1 MSKDYEGVPPFHLPS
16 GYALEEDIPFSA
28 RADEDKGEWEV
39 VPFGHPASTAR
50 SYGSSGASLEGKRKN
65 TSVSQQ
71 SRAQNLEMEERLVN
85 FQKQKMVEMTADL
98 EVRER
103 KMGRVECEML
113 ARVEQQN
120 QTSLELVK
128 VKTDVMNEQHKQN
141 LELVKEKTNEM
152 EVNIPYLRSW

>member
-1 MSKDYEGVPPFHLPS
+1 MNTMSKDYEGVPPFHLPS

-85 FQKQKMVEMTADL
+85 V
-98 EVRER
+98 VRVR